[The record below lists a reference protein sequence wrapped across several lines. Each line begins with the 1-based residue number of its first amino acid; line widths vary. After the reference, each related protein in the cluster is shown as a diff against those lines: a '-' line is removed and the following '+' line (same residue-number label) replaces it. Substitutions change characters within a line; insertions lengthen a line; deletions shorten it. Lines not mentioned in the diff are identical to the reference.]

1 MTSTPPHTR
10 LPSRGVIE
18 IAGDDRRSFL
28 QGLVTN
34 DVMALT
40 PGNTT
45 YAALLTPQGKY
56 LFDFLVVDDGERLLL
71 DVEAARRDDLIRR
84 LMLYKLRA
92 KVTITDRTAELAV
105 AITPDGREDPRH
117 PLLGR
122 RAILPYVE
130 AEKLPADES
139 AYQAQ
144 RLRLGIPE
152 GSGDFIVDKLLILE
166 GNLDYLNGVS
176 FKKGCYVGQEL
187 TARMKH
193 RGKVRKRLLP
203 VQVTGALP
211 PDGTPITEDGK
222 EIGELR
228 GGLGARAIAYLRLDD
243 LAMGKSYRCGDA
255 MVTPERPAWLPETAL
270 NPGQEEKIG

>member
-1 MTSTPPHTR
+1 MTSTPPYTR

-40 PGNTT
+40 PGSAL

-56 LFDFLVVDDGERLLL
+56 LFDFLVVNDGERLLL
-71 DVEAARRDDLIRR
+71 DVEAARREELIRR

-92 KVTITDRTAELAV
+92 KVTIADRTAELAV
-105 AITPDGREDPRH
+105 AITPDGIEDPRH
-117 PLLGR
+117 PMLGR
-122 RAILPYVE
+122 RAILPLSE
-130 AEKLPADES
+130 AERLPADES

-144 RLRLGIPE
+144 LLRLGIPE
-152 GSGDFIVDKLLILE
+152 GSSDFIVDKLLILE

-176 FKKGCYVGQEL
+176 FQKGCYVGQEL

-203 VQVTGALP
+203 VRVAGELP
-211 PDGTPITEDGK
+211 PSGAPITEGGK
-222 EIGELR
+222 EIGEMR

-243 LAMGKSYRCGDA
+243 LEVGKSYRCGA
-255 MVTPERPAWLPETAL
+255 AQVTPERPAWLPDAAL
-270 NPGQEEKIG
+270 RPGKED

>member
-1 MTSTPPHTR
+1 MTTAPLETR

-28 QGLVTN
+28 QGLITN

-40 PGNTT
+40 PSNAI

-56 LFDFLVVDDGERLLL
+56 LFDFLIVAEGDRLLL
-71 DVEAARRDDLIRR
+71 DVEADRRADLMRR

-92 KVTITDRTAELAV
+92 KVTIADRSDALAV
-105 AITPDGREDPRH
+105 VLSSAGIADPRH
-117 PLLGR
+117 PGLGG
-122 RAILPYVE
+122 RAILPHTT

-139 AYQAQ
+139 AYQTH
-144 RLRLGIPE
+144 RLSLGIPE
-152 GSGDFIVDKLLILE
+152 GSADFVVDKLLILE

-176 FKKGCYVGQEL
+176 FTKGCYVGQEL

-203 VQVTGALP
+203 VRVVGDLP
-211 PDGTPITEDGK
+211 PAGTPITDDGR
-222 EIGELR
+222 EVGELR
-228 GGLGARAIAYLRLDD
+228 GGQGSRAIAYLRLDD
-243 LAMGKSYRCGDA
+243 LDLGKSYRCGTA
-255 MVTPERPAWLPETAL
+255 LVTPERPEWLPDSAL
-270 NPGQEEKIG
+270 RPGKED

>member
-1 MTSTPPHTR
+1 MTTAPLETR

-18 IAGDDRRSFL
+18 TAGDDRRSFL
-28 QGLVTN
+28 QGLITN

-40 PGNTT
+40 PGNVM

-71 DVEAARRDDLIRR
+71 DVEAARRDDLLRR

-92 KVTITDRTAELAV
+92 KVTITDRTDALAV
-105 AITPDGREDPRH
+105 VLSPTGIADPRH
-117 PLLGR
+117 PGLGR
-122 RAILPYVE
+122 RAILPLPE

-139 AYQAQ
+139 AYQAH
-144 RLRLGIPE
+144 RLSLGIPE
-152 GSGDFIVDKLLILE
+152 GSDDFPVDKLLILE

-203 VQVTGALP
+203 VRVAGDLP
-211 PDGTPITEDGK
+211 PAGTPITDDDREV
-222 EIGELR
+222 GELR
-228 GGLGARAIAYLRLDD
+228 GGQGSRAIAYLRLDD
-243 LAMGKSYRCGDA
+243 LDLGKSYRCGNA
-255 MVTPERPAWLPETAL
+255 LVTPERPEWLSDSAL
-270 NPGQEEKIG
+270 RPGKED

>member
-1 MTSTPPHTR
+1 MTTAPLETR

-28 QGLVTN
+28 QGLITN

-40 PGNTT
+40 PGNVM

-56 LFDFLVVDDGERLLL
+56 LFDFLVVDDGECLLL
-71 DVEAARRDDLIRR
+71 DVEAARRDDLLRR

-92 KVTITDRTAELAV
+92 KVTITDRTDALAV
-105 AITPDGREDPRH
+105 VLSPAGIADPRH
-117 PLLGR
+117 LGLGR
-122 RAILPYVE
+122 RAILPLPE

-139 AYQAQ
+139 AYQAH
-144 RLRLGIPE
+144 RLSLGIPE
-152 GSGDFIVDKLLILE
+152 GSGDFPVDKLLILE

-203 VQVTGALP
+203 VHVAGELP
-211 PDGTPITEDGK
+211 PAGTPITDDGR
-222 EIGELR
+222 EVGELR
-228 GGLGARAIAYLRLDD
+228 GGQGPCAIAYLRLDD
-243 LAMGKSYRCGDA
+243 LDLGKSYRCGTA
-255 MVTPERPAWLPETAL
+255 LVTPERPEWLPDSAL
-270 NPGQEEKIG
+270 RPGKED